1 MGWAAL
7 PLLQPPRPTDCQYS
21 PHHNHRI
28 RRPLGRVQG
37 GDGCQVS
44 SCSHK
49 LQTTRYTASSIQPEY
64 LQTVSNAR
72 DNGQVRAM
80 NGIYKSDSS
89 LITLLLA
96 LCIPGVACAVCACV
110 RCCGHCEPSQGLF
123 SGPKINTSC
132 GQTCKQCLKMF
143 GMRIKVQRIQIWY
156 KP

>member
-1 MGWAAL
+1 MSGLGSTASAAAA
-7 PLLQPPRPTDCQYS
+7 PPTDCQYS

-49 LQTTRYTASSIQPEY
+49 LQTTRYTATSIQPGY

-96 LCIPGVACAVCACV
+96 LCIPGVACAVCRVCMCQVLRPLSAQPGFV
-110 RCCGHCEPSQGLF
+110 FWSQDKHELW
-123 SGPKINTSC
+123 PD
-132 GQTCKQCLKMF
+132 M
-143 GMRIKVQRIQIWY
+143 
-156 KP
+156 